1 MEASIRKTTVAAL
14 RALRLNRLAG
24 KIYYSQLHG
33 FAPAGKRLPE
43 AVTKAF
49 SIANDRGLLDGADY
63 CEFGIFKG
71 YTFLHAYRVAQRLQV
86 RNMRFFGF
94 DSFEGLPK
102 PSGPDIVTDGHQP
115 FYEGQYACSYDK
127 VHQELDQRG
136 ADWSRMYLIKGFFNK
151 TLASEEVERFDIRHI
166 AVALV
171 DCDLYQSAA
180 DVLTFLNS
188 RLLDGAI
195 VLMDDWKAFGG
206 DSEKGQQL
214 AMAEFARVQPQW
226 NIEPLFEYGAYGR
239 VFSFSLSD
247 AASSSPGL
255 MQ

>member
-1 MEASIRKTTVAAL
+1 MEGSIRKTTLAAL

-33 FAPAGKRLPE
+33 FAPAGKGLPE

-49 SIANDRGLLDGADY
+49 SMANERGLLDGADY

-71 YTFLHAYRVAQRLQV
+71 YTFLHAYNVAQRLQA

-102 PSGPDIVTDGHQP
+102 PSGPDVVTNGLQP

-127 VHQELDQRG
+127 VRQELDQRG
-136 ADWSRMYLIKGFFNK
+136 ADWSRMYLIKGFFNES
-151 TLASEEVERFDIRHI
+151 LASEEVQRFDIRRI

-171 DCDLYQSAA
+171 DCDLYQSTV
-180 DVLTFLNS
+180 DVLAFLTS
-188 RLLDGAI
+188 RILDGAL
-195 VLMDDWKAFGG
+195 VLMDDWKSFGEE
-206 DSEKGQQL
+206 SERGQPL
-214 AMAEFARVQPQW
+214 ALAEFARVQPQW
-226 NIEPLFEYGAYGR
+226 NIEPLFEYGSYGR
-239 VFSFSLSD
+239 VFSFSRSD
-247 AASSSPGL
+247 AASSLLG
-255 MQ
+255 